1 MNKIPTLNKIPD
13 SLLETQKNH
22 KIQRIL
28 RYHLGLTKSLFS
40 GNLSDFKPMPK
51 SKQSI
56 SISNM
61 SLAQESIYT
70 SLMEKKMQIFKSF
83 QIENKSQSALLKQR
97 DSLTQKL
104 LANLDRNY
112 TKNKKSS
119 NLLEFYETR
128 KKILTMYERAE
139 NFPIS
144 VFHLKDFSSLRINQ
158 DYKINTP
165 KLCLHPFGY
174 ACKTALKSISFHQI
188 LGHLIENN
196 FLIGINEDNFASLY
210 GCKNDILEKVRV
222 FVYDE
227 KTAIPYLILSSE
239 WKDSG
244 KGIQILIVLHD
255 FFDNFMD
262 HLDFYQNILAESYNC
277 HIVLLNYPGQLFTVY
292 DRNQTF
298 NNEDISKILDGFIFY
313 LARQKLI
320 DLQNDKIKLLGIGYG
335 GNILAYFGG
344 SCEGSFASLHSM
356 MLINSFVYID
366 EMLFE
371 KIKKL
376 CEVLDSNV
384 GEELALHYYF
394 QMTQTS
400 LVEKEKIK
408 RKLERNP
415 LDNIQKKMILKGC
428 LKSVDCQLKIQKC
441 ETSLYILHSLQNSFV
456 SVIHADILTKV
467 TNDAKNIFMQ
477 LASNETKN
485 YFSQY
490 QKRIIAYLDGGHDVI
505 NVRNFFGLLFFY
517 FN

>member
-1 MNKIPTLNKIPD
+1 
-13 SLLETQKNH
+13 
-22 KIQRIL
+22 
-28 RYHLGLTKSLFS
+28 
-40 GNLSDFKPMPK
+40 
-51 SKQSI
+51 
-56 SISNM
+56 
-61 SLAQESIYT
+61 
-70 SLMEKKMQIFKSF
+70 
-83 QIENKSQSALLKQR
+83 
-97 DSLTQKL
+97 
-104 LANLDRNY
+104 
-112 TKNKKSS
+112 
-119 NLLEFYETR
+119 
-128 KKILTMYERAE
+128 
-139 NFPIS
+139 
-144 VFHLKDFSSLRINQ
+144 
-158 DYKINTP
+158 
-165 KLCLHPFGY
+165 
-174 ACKTALKSISFHQI
+174 
-188 LGHLIENN
+188 
-196 FLIGINEDNFASLY
+196 
-210 GCKNDILEKVRV
+210 
-222 FVYDE
+222 
-227 KTAIPYLILSSE
+227 
-239 WKDSG
+239 
-244 KGIQILIVLHD
+244 
-255 FFDNFMD
+255 
-262 HLDFYQNILAESYNC
+262 
-277 HIVLLNYPGQLFTVY
+277 
-292 DRNQTF
+292 
-298 NNEDISKILDGFIFY
+298 LDGFIFY